1 MNSTYI
7 NLINL
12 DNKKDLL
19 TPDTKRFANPAFDID
34 KYNELQKSFKNDYL
48 QTWANLARNKLS
60 FKKDFTTIL
69 DDSDKPNYKWFSDG
83 GINVAYNCVEQH
95 AKNTPNAIALICES
109 DNGDSKSITYEQ
121 LNDEVNKCAN
131 MLKDDFGVQKGD
143 RVILYLPMI
152 KQSIVAMLSCN
163 KIGAIHSIV
172 FGGFS
177 ANALRDRIQDTQAK
191 LIITADGAYR
201 KAQSYMLKP
210 IVDEALKQ
218 GCECVKSVCVIK
230 RNNQPINLIDGRDF
244 VYNELIE
251 QKSNECKCEILNG
264 DDTMFILYTSGSTG
278 KPKGIAH
285 SVAGYLLWT
294 KLTCE
299 WVFDL
304 KKEDIYW
311 CSADIGWITG
321 HTYSVYGPLSVGA
334 TTVIFEGVPT
344 YPNAA
349 RFWDIIQK
357 HKVTQFYTAPTALR
371 MVKKLGE
378 REPEKYDLSSLRVL
392 GSVGEPIDSATWQ
405 WYYEAV
411 GKKQCPIV
419 DTWWQ
424 TETGGNMIAPIPC
437 IVPIKPAC
445 ATLPLPGI
453 EAEVLNE
460 DGSITKTGEKGY
472 LCITKPWPSML
483 QGVWGDSKRF
493 KNTYFGDIKYNNEA
507 VYFSGDGAMKDENG
521 YITITGRVDDVI
533 NKNGHR
539 IGTAEIEDAINFC
552 PLVSASGVVSI
563 PDAISGEAIFAFVVL
578 KEHLSLDDKDYK
590 NKANEI
596 KNEINKELKERIGA
610 IAICDEMVF
619 VKDIPKTRSGKNM
632 RRLLRSIA
640 KGEDIS
646 GDISTLENPDIIKDI
661 QLVVKNYK
669 KANNN

>member
-1 MNSTYI
+1 MNNKY
-7 NLINL
+7 LDL
-12 DNKKDLL
+12 DNKQDLL
-19 TPDTKRFANPAFDID
+19 TPNLDRFTSPAFDID
-34 KYNELQKSFKNDYL
+34 KYNKLQKSFKDNYL
-48 QTWANLARNKLS
+48 QTWAKLAREKLS
-60 FKKDFTTIL
+60 FKKDFSIIL
-69 DDSDKPNYKWFSDG
+69 DDSNKPNYKWFSDG

-95 AKNTPNAIALICES
+95 AQNTPNSIALICES
-109 DNGDSKSITYEQ
+109 DNGDSSSITYKQ
-121 LNDEVNKCAN
+121 LNDEVNQCAN

-143 RVILYLPMI
+143 RVVLYLPMI
-152 KQSIVAMLSCN
+152 KESIVSMLACN

-177 ANALRDRIQDTQAK
+177 ANALRDRIQDTKAK

-201 KAQSYMLKP
+201 KGESYKLKP

-218 GCECVKSVCVIK
+218 DCECVKNVCVIK
-230 RNNQPINLIDGRDF
+230 RNNQPINLCEGRDLI
-244 VYNELIE
+244 YNDLIS
-251 QKSNECKCEILNG
+251 QKSTQCKCEILNG

-278 KPKGIAH
+278 KPKGISH
-285 SVAGYLLWT
+285 SVAGYLLWA

-304 KKEDIYW
+304 KKDDIYW

-321 HTYSVYGPLSVGA
+321 HTYSVYGPLSIGA
-334 TTVIFEGVPT
+334 TTLIFEGVPT
-344 YPNAA
+344 YPNAC

-371 MVKKLGE
+371 MVKKLAQDDV
-378 REPEKYDLSSLRVL
+378 KNYNLSSLRVL
-392 GSVGEPIDSATWQ
+392 GSVGEPIDSATWR

-453 EAEVLNE
+453 SAQILDA
-460 DGSITKTGEKGY
+460 DGTPTKIGEKGY
-472 LCITKPWPSML
+472 LCVTKPWPSML
-483 QGVWGDSKRF
+483 SGVWGDNERY
-493 KNTYFGDIKYNNEA
+493 KNTYFGDIKHNGEM
-507 VYFSGDGAMKDENG
+507 VYFSGDGAMLDENG

-539 IGTAEIEDAINFC
+539 IGTAEIEDSINFC
-552 PLVSASGVVSI
+552 PLVSASGVVSTI
-563 PDAISGEAIFAFVVL
+563 DEISGEAIFAFVVL
-578 KEHLSLDDKDYK
+578 KEHLDINDKDYK
-590 NKANEI
+590 NKADEI
-596 KNEINKELKERIGA
+596 KQAINKELKTRIGA
-610 IAICDEMVF
+610 IAICDEIVF

-632 RRLLRSIA
+632 RRLLRAIA
-640 KGEDIS
+640 RGEDIS
-646 GDISTLENPDIIKDI
+646 GDVSTLENPDIIKDI
-661 QLVVKNYK
+661 QLAVKNNK
-669 KANNN
+669 R